1 MIPKTFTCTQPTHD
15 KRFWRGLEELAETPA
30 FQEWVANEFPE
41 HAAEWTN
48 PITRRQFLILMGASL
63 ALAGVSG
70 CAVQPAPAKK
80 ILPYVR
86 QPVGLVPGKALYYAT
101 AMTLGGY
108 ATGLLV
114 ESHEGRPTKVEG
126 NPQHPASLGATD
138 LFAQA
143 SILGLYDPDRSQSVT
158 YRGQPRGFGDFLA
171 DCQKALAKQR
181 SQRGRGVRILTGST
195 TSPLLGDQLLGKR
208 SGSFLHKFP
217 EFRWHQYEPIN
228 RDNSRAGAV
237 LAFGEAVNIYYD
249 FSKADVIVSFEADFL
264 GEGPAALRYARQWA
278 ERRKLP
284 AATHPDSN
292 QTSMNRLYV
301 VESTPTITGASADN
315 RLAIPSREIESFAR
329 ALAREL
335 NALSPNS
342 ERGKAAKSLLGKV
355 EVHNQPKAD
364 SLPSRWIRVIAAE
377 LGKKPGASVVLAGES
392 QPRFVHA
399 LAHACNIALG
409 NVGHTVFYTEPV
421 ESHPVD
427 QTSDLRELLR
437 DMEAGRVDVLFILGT
452 NPVYEAPSDLDFS
465 GHLQTVPLRIHLGLY
480 EDETAAECHWHL
492 PEAHYLESWGDARA
506 FDGTVTFIQPLI
518 EPLYQGMTIHELLSG
533 LVDESPFDGRGLL
546 RRYWREHL
554 PGVKDDKS
562 FDTAWERVMREGMI
576 EGMALK
582 PRDPPRLSEKWAS
595 PPQDA
600 PGVDAPGSPSQ
611 EGLEII
617 FRPDPTLYDGRFAN
631 NGWLQELPKPI
642 TKLTWDNA
650 ILVSLE
656 TAQKLGLKQ
665 NFGIHGGEHGEAHVD
680 EVELEY
686 RGQRIRGP
694 AWILPGQADD
704 SITVHL
710 GHGRSRAGN
719 VGSRSGFNAYQLR
732 LSEHPWFDSGVQIRL
747 TGERH
752 TLACTQMQHGMAGR
766 APVQAETLQD
776 FQTSKE
782 ENSHS
787 ETPKD
792 PRLIPLTLYP
802 PKDSSARNQWGMV
815 IDLAGCIGCSACVVA
830 CQAENNIPVVGKTEV
845 IRGRE
850 MHWLRIDRYY
860 TGNGDD
866 PNSLETYFQPVPCM
880 HCENAP
886 CELACPVGATTHSA
900 DGLNDM
906 VYNRCVGTRYCSN
919 NCPYKVRR
927 FNFLEYSNYATE
939 SLKLGRNPEVTVRTR
954 GVMEKC
960 TYCVQRIRA
969 AQVAA
974 EIDGRPLRDGDVLT
988 ACQAVCP
995 ASAIHF
1001 GDLNDPKSDAA
1012 KLRHDPRNY
1021 SLLEELGTRPR
1032 TTYLKSIRNPNPELV

>member
-1 MIPKTFTCTQPTHD
+1 MNMPTSYRSEND
-15 KRFWRGLEELAETPA
+15 LPPGKRYWRGLEELAESPA
-30 FQEWVANEFPE
+30 FQEWAQREFPE
-41 HAAEWTN
+41 QAAEWTD
-48 PITRRQFLILMGASL
+48 PLTRRQFLMLMGASL

-70 CAVQPAPAKK
+70 CSVQPAPAKR

-86 QPVGLVPGKALYYAT
+86 QPDGLVPGRALYYAT

-143 SILGLYDPDRSQSVT
+143 SILGLYDPDRSQTVT
-158 YRGQPRGFGDFLA
+158 YRGQPRGYSDFLA
-171 DCQKALAKQR
+171 ECQKTLAKQR

-195 TSPLLGDQLLGKR
+195 TSPLLADQLLGKR
-208 SGSFLHKFP
+208 PGSFLHEFP
-217 EFRWHQYEPIN
+217 DFRWHQYEPIH
-228 RDNSRAGAV
+228 RDNSRAGSI
-237 LAFGEAVNIYYD
+237 LAFGEAVNAYYD
-249 FSKADVIVSFEADFL
+249 FTKADVIVSLEADFL
-264 GEGPAALRYARQWA
+264 GGGPGHLRYARQWA
-278 ERRKLP
+278 ERRRLAVAHAP
-284 AATHPDSN
+284 GSERE
-292 QTSMNRLYV
+292 SMNRLYV
-301 VESTPTITGASADN
+301 VESSPTITGATADN

-329 ALAREL
+329 GLAGEL
-335 NALSPNS
+335 AALSPRS
-342 ERGKAAKSLLGKV
+342 DREKAAKGLLGKV
-355 EVHNQPKAD
+355 AAQNPPSTD
-364 SLPSRWIRVIAAE
+364 SLQGRWIRAIAAD
-377 LGKKPGASVVLAGES
+377 LRNKQGSSVILAGES
-392 QPRFVHA
+392 QPPFVHA
-399 LAHACNIALG
+399 LAQACNIALD
-409 NVGHTVFYTEPV
+409 NVGKTVFYTDPV
-421 ESHPVD
+421 ESHPVN
-427 QTSDLRELLR
+427 QTSDLRDLVR
-437 DMEAGRVDVLFILGT
+437 DMEAGRVEVLFILGS
-452 NPVYEAPSDLDFS
+452 NPVYEAPADLDFS
-465 GHLQTVPLRIHLGLY
+465 GHLRNVPLRIHLGLY
-480 EDETAAECHWHL
+480 QDETAAECHWHV
-492 PEAHYLESWGDARA
+492 PEAHYLEGFSDARA
-506 FDGTVTFIQPLI
+506 FDGTVTLVQPLI
-518 EPLYQGMTIHELLSG
+518 EPLYQGVTIHELLSA

-546 RRYWREHL
+546 RRYWRQHL
-554 PGVKDDKS
+554 PGVSDDKS
-562 FDTAWERVMREGMI
+562 FEAAWERALRDGLVEGT
-576 EGMALK
+576 ALK
-582 PRDPPRLSEKWAS
+582 PRDPPALSEKWMQ
-595 PPQDA
+595 PPVADA
-600 PGVDAPGSPSQ
+600 PDSDRAAS
-611 EGLEII
+611 ETLEIS

-631 NGWLQELPKPI
+631 NGWLQETPKPI

-650 ILVSLE
+650 IFVSPA
-656 TAQKLGLKQ
+656 TAQKLSLKQ
-665 NFGIHGGEHGEAHVD
+665 TFGIHGGEHGEARVD

-694 AWILPGQADD
+694 TWILPGQADG
-704 SITVHL
+704 SVTVHL

-719 VGSRSGFNAYQLR
+719 VGNRSGFNAYLLR
-732 LSEHPWFDSGVQIRL
+732 STEHPWFDSGVQIRL

-752 TLACTQMQHGMAGR
+752 TLACTQMHHSMEGR
-766 APVQAETLQD
+766 DLVKAETLAE
-776 FQTSKE
+776 FQTRKAEHSNS
-782 ENSHS
+782 ENS
-787 ETPKD
+787 KD

-802 PKDSSARNQWGMV
+802 PKESTARNQWGMV

-845 IRGRE
+845 TRGRE

-860 TGNGDD
+860 TGNAED

-886 CELACPVGATTHSA
+886 CELVCPVGATTHSA

-974 EIDGRPLRDGDVLT
+974 EVEGRPLRDGDVLT

-1012 KLRHDPRNY
+1012 KLRRDPRNY
-1021 SLLEELGTRPR
+1021 ALLEELGTRPR
-1032 TTYLKSIRNPNPELV
+1032 TTYLQSIRNPNPDLT